1 MDNGMLELKQNL
13 ELGGEGIIVNGVCS
27 LLLGVYLL
35 WVQNVFD
42 KLCIV
47 PICLLQIFQIIL

>member
-1 MDNGMLELKQNL
+1 MLELKQNL
-13 ELGGEGIIVNGVCS
+13 ELGGEGITVNGVCS
-27 LLLGVYLL
+27 LLLSVYLL